1 MSEPSFGEHLAY
13 DRTGAVAEVLFDR
26 PGHKNA
32 LTDGMVE
39 DFVRAVRHADDDSS
53 VRAIIVS
60 GTGEAFCA
68 GGDIGETNAEAAGSV
83 SPNSFG
89 PEDERW
95 AVSFRFD
102 RIETPLVAAV
112 NGVCAGAGMEI
123 LHATDIR
130 IAAPDAAFGHPEP
143 GIGVFPAG
151 GATVR
156 LPRQIPHAYAM
167 QFLLTGELFP
177 AAFAKEAGLV
187 TEVVTGDVRE
197 RAREIASGIAE
208 NSPRA
213 VQAIKRS
220 VSETAD
226 MERREAFLHEAE
238 IGREV
243 WASEDAKEGIQAFLD
258 GREPEFQDF

>member
-13 DRTGAVAEVLFDR
+13 RGTGPVSEILLDR
-26 PGHKNA
+26 PEKKNA
-32 LTDGMVE
+32 LTDRMID
-39 DFVRAVRHADDDSS
+39 DFVRAVRHADDDSE
-53 VRAIIVS
+53 VRAIVVS

-68 GGDIGETNAEAAGSV
+68 GGDIGETNAEAAESV
-83 SPNSFG
+83 SSDSFG

-95 AVSFRFD
+95 AVSFRFEPV
-102 RIETPLVAAV
+102 ETPFIAAV

-130 IAAPDAAFGHPEP
+130 IASSDATFGHPEP

-156 LPRQIPHAYAM
+156 LPQQIPHAYAM

-177 AAFAKEAGLV
+177 AAFAKEAGLI
-187 TEVVTGDVRE
+187 TEIVDGDVRE
-197 RAREIASGIAE
+197 RAREIASGIGE
-208 NSPRA
+208 NSPQA

-220 VSETAD
+220 VRETAD
-226 MERREAFLHEAE
+226 MERSAAFLHEAD

-243 WASEDAKEGIQAFLD
+243 WASEDAKEGIEAFLN
-258 GREPEFQDF
+258 GRDPEFRVE

>member
-1 MSEPSFGEHLAY
+1 MSKPSFGDHIAY
-13 DRTGAVAEVLFDR
+13 RGKGSVAEVILDR
-26 PGHKNA
+26 PEQKNA
-32 LTDGMVE
+32 LTDGMI
-39 DFVRAVRHADDDSS
+39 DNFVRAVHQADDDSE

-68 GGDIGETNAEAAGSV
+68 GGDIGEVNADAAQSV
-83 SPNSFG
+83 SAESFG
-89 PEDERW
+89 PSDERW

-102 RIETPLVAAV
+102 RIGTPLIAAV

-130 IAAPDAAFGHPEP
+130 VASSDATFGHPES

-167 QFLLTGELFP
+167 QFLLTGEIFP
-177 AAFAKEAGLV
+177 ATFAKEAGLV
-187 TEVVTGDVRE
+187 TELVDGDVRE
-197 RAREIASGIAE
+197 RARDIASEIAE

-213 VQAIKRS
+213 IQAIKRS
-220 VSETAD
+220 VHETAD
-226 MERREAFLHEAE
+226 MDRRDAFLHEAE

-243 WASEDAKEGIQAFLD
+243 WASDDAKRGIEAFLND
-258 GREPEFQDF
+258 SDPEFRNE

>member
-1 MSEPSFGEHLAY
+1 MSEPSFGEHLVY
-13 DRTGAVAEVLFDR
+13 HRTGSTAEVQLNR
-26 PGHKNA
+26 PEQKNA
-32 LTDGMVE
+32 LTDGMIE
-39 DFVRAVRHADDDSS
+39 DFVCAIHHADDDSE
-53 VRAIIVS
+53 VRAIVVS
-60 GTGEAFCA
+60 GTGGAFCA
-68 GGDIGETNAEAAGSV
+68 GGDIGETNADAAQSV
-83 SPNSFG
+83 SPESFG
-89 PEDERW
+89 PADEQW
-95 AVSFRFD
+95 AVSFRFE
-102 RIETPLVAAV
+102 RIDTPLIAAV

-130 IAAPDAAFGHPEP
+130 IASSEATFGHPES

-177 AAFAKEAGLV
+177 ARFAKESGLI
-187 TEVVTGDVRE
+187 TEVVDGDVVE
-197 RAREIASGIAE
+197 RAHVIASEIAE

-213 VQAIKRS
+213 VRAIKRS
-220 VSETAD
+220 VHETAD
-226 MERREAFLHEAE
+226 MERRDAFLHEAE

-258 GREPEFQDF
+258 GRDPGFQDF